1 MLVRIPAVLPRAEA
15 KEIAAALAAERFVD
29 GASSAGGT
37 ARGVKRNEEVAP
49 ESPRAAEF
57 RRRITEQLWRN
68 ELFATLAMPKRIT
81 ALLFSRYEP
90 GMTYG
95 DHIDNTIMNLAAGD
109 PIRAD
114 ISMTLFLA
122 DPDDYEGGALVI
134 ESDTAPQPVKLPAG
148 DAVLYPTT
156 GYHRVDPVTRGVR
169 RVAVGWVQS
178 MVRDA
183 QRRQILTEMWVALDW
198 MHRRLP
204 PGRAH
209 EDASFERLKKAR
221 ANLYRLWAEV

>member
-15 KEIAAALAAERFVD
+15 KEIAARLAAERFVD
-29 GASSAGGT
+29 GATSAGGT

-49 ESPRAAEF
+49 ESPLAAEF
-57 RRRITEQLWRN
+57 RRRITERLWKN

-81 ALLFSRYEP
+81 ALLFSRYAP

-95 DHIDNTIMNLAAGD
+95 DHIDNTIMNIGAGD

-122 DPDDYEGGALVI
+122 DPEDYDGGALVV
-134 ESDTAPQPVKLPAG
+134 ESDTTPQPVKLPAG
-148 DAVLYPTT
+148 DVVLYPTT
-156 GYHRVDPVTRGVR
+156 GYHRVDPVTRGER

-178 MVRDA
+178 MVRDP

-198 MHRRLP
+198 LHRQAP
-204 PGRAH
+204 PGRAQPNP
-209 EDASFERLKKAR
+209 SFELLKKSR